1 MTIAPIKALRASGS
15 SLGLPT
21 ADEVSAATPTTRDR
35 ALDVIRIVSLVGVVL
50 GHTIMAVSA
59 IDNGVLLWGN
69 LLNGRPVFQALTW
82 VFQIMPLF
90 FFAGVAASVGSWKP
104 GTSWGSWLMHR
115 CTRLYRPVFYY
126 LGFWAVALLILRQIL
141 PLHVYEPVA
150 GVSTQLLWFLGAYV
164 LVLAAVPLLARI
176 RTTQSM
182 FTALAGIYLGIA
194 AIDVLRLGL
203 GAPSGIGY
211 VNFVVWLLPAVL
223 GVGYRRQLITQKA
236 ALMLAAAVFA
246 VNIALVMFGPYTISL
261 VGVAGQKV
269 PNMIPP
275 SLVLAGHAIILS
287 ALAIAAMPAIN
298 RWAQRPR
305 VWWAVAIGNS
315 GAMTLYLWH
324 MPALLGMHLV
334 FDFLGFPR
342 YNTAAPDFVVLSVL
356 QVMTMAVLVTGLF
369 LTLRPLENNPLPG
382 WDGGYV
388 AYPGMRSAAVGI
400 ALMTA
405 GGFTLASVVWGLK
418 GFGLTCWV
426 VALAGLITARALASD
441 KKGV

>member
-1 MTIAPIKALRASGS
+1 MTMT
-15 SLGLPT
+15 LGLPT
-21 ADEVSAATPTTRDR
+21 ADEVGAATPATRDR
-35 ALDVIRIVSLVGVVL
+35 ALDVIRIVSLAGVVL
-50 GHTIMAVSA
+50 GHTIMAVST
-59 IDNGVLLWGN
+59 IDNGVLLWDN

-104 GTSWGSWLMHR
+104 GASWGSWLMHR

-164 LVLAAVPLLARI
+164 LVLAAIPLLARI
-176 RTTQSM
+176 TTTRAM
-182 FTALAGIYLGIA
+182 FTALAAVYLGIA

-203 GAPSGIGY
+203 DAPKGIGY

-223 GVGYRRQLITQKA
+223 GVGYRRQLITQNA
-236 ALMLAAAVFA
+236 ALVLAATVFA
-246 VNIALVMFGPYTISL
+246 INVALVTFGPYTISL

-324 MPALLGMHLV
+324 MPALLGMHLA
-334 FDFLGFPR
+334 FDFLGFDR
-342 YNTAAPDFVVLSVL
+342 YDTGAPDFIALSVL
-356 QVMTMAVLVTGLF
+356 QVATMMLLVTGLF
-369 LTLRPLENNPLPG
+369 LALRPLENNPLPG
-382 WDGGYV
+382 WDGGSI
-388 AYPGMRSAAVGI
+388 AGPGARSAAAGT
-400 ALMTA
+400 ALMIA

-418 GFGLTCWV
+418 GFGLVCWV
-426 VALAGLITARALASD
+426 VVLAGLIIARVLASRT
-441 KKGV
+441 KI

>member
-1 MTIAPIKALRASGS
+1 MTMT
-15 SLGLPT
+15 LGLPT
-21 ADEVSAATPTTRDR
+21 ADEVGAATPTTRDR

-50 GHTIMAVSA
+50 GHTIMAVST

-69 LLNGRPVFQALTW
+69 LLNGRPIFQALTW

-126 LGFWAVALLILRQIL
+126 LGFWALALLILRQIL
-141 PLHVYEPVA
+141 PVHVYEPVA

-164 LVLAAVPLLARI
+164 LVLAAIPLLARI
-176 RTTQSM
+176 TTTRAM
-182 FTALAGIYLGIA
+182 CGALAGIYLSIA
-194 AIDVLRLGL
+194 AVDVLRLGL
-203 GAPSGIGY
+203 DAPKSIGY

-236 ALMLAAAVFA
+236 ALLLAAAVFA
-246 VNIALVMFGPYTISL
+246 VNIALVTFGPYTISL

-275 SLVLAGHAIILS
+275 SLVLAGHAIVLS

-324 MPALLGMHLV
+324 MPALLGMHLA

-342 YNTAAPDFVVLSVL
+342 YDTAAPDFMLLSAL
-356 QVMTMAVLVTGLF
+356 QVVTMIALVAGLF
-369 LTLRPLENNPLPG
+369 LALRPLENNPLPG

-388 AYPGMRSAAVGI
+388 AHPGIRSAVVGV
-400 ALMTA
+400 ALMIA
-405 GGFTLASVVWGLK
+405 GGGTLASVVWGLK
-418 GFGLTCWV
+418 GFGLACWGIV
-426 VALAGLITARALASD
+426 LVGLVIARALASD
-441 KKGV
+441 KRS

>member
-1 MTIAPIKALRASGS
+1 MT
-15 SLGLPT
+15 LGLPT
-21 ADEVSAATPTTRDR
+21 ADEVGAATAATRDR

-50 GHTIMAVSA
+50 GHTVMAVSA

-176 RTTQSM
+176 TTTRSM
-182 FTALAGIYLGIA
+182 LGALAGIYLGIA
-194 AIDVLRLGL
+194 AVDVLRLGL
-203 GAPSGIGY
+203 GAPAGIGY

-246 VNIALVMFGPYTISL
+246 INIALVTFGPYTISL

-275 SLVLAGHAIILS
+275 SLVLAGHAIVLS

-342 YNTAAPDFVVLSVL
+342 YDTTATNFVFLSVL
-356 QVMTMAVLVTGLF
+356 QVVTMTILVAGLF
-369 LTLRPLENNPLPG
+369 LALRPLENNPLPG

-388 AYPGMRSAAVGI
+388 AHPGVRSAAVGVALI
-400 ALMTA
+400 AA

-418 GFGLTCWV
+418 GFGLVCWV
-426 VALAGLITARALASD
+426 VVLAGLIIARSLASQRR
-441 KKGV
+441 VA

>member
-1 MTIAPIKALRASGS
+1 MT
-15 SLGLPT
+15 LGLPT
-21 ADEVSAATPTTRDR
+21 ADEVGAATAATRDR

-50 GHTIMAVSA
+50 GHTVMAVSA

-126 LGFWAVALLILRQIL
+126 LGFWAVALLMLRQIL

-164 LVLAAVPLLARI
+164 LVLAAVPLLAHI
-176 RTTQSM
+176 TTTRSM
-182 FTALAGIYLGIA
+182 LGALAGIYLGIA
-194 AIDVLRLGL
+194 AVDVLRLGL
-203 GAPSGIGY
+203 GAPAGIGY

-236 ALMLAAAVFA
+236 ALILAAAVFA
-246 VNIALVMFGPYTISL
+246 INIALVTFGPYTISL

-275 SLVLAGHAIILS
+275 SLVLAGHAIVLS

-342 YNTAAPDFVVLSVL
+342 YDTTATNFVFLSVL
-356 QVMTMAVLVTGLF
+356 QVAMMVILVTGLF
-369 LTLRPLENNPLPG
+369 LALRPLENNPLPG

-388 AYPGMRSAAVGI
+388 AHPGLRSAAVGI
-400 ALMTA
+400 ALMAA

-418 GFGLTCWV
+418 GFGLVCWV
-426 VALAGLITARALASD
+426 VVLAGLIIARSLASQRREA
-441 KKGV
+441 

>member
-1 MTIAPIKALRASGS
+1 MTMT
-15 SLGLPT
+15 LGLPT
-21 ADEVSAATPTTRDR
+21 ADEVGAATAATRDR

-50 GHTIMAVSA
+50 GHTVMAVSA

-69 LLNGRPVFQALTW
+69 LLNGRPVFQAVTW

-176 RTTQSM
+176 TTTRSM
-182 FTALAGIYLGIA
+182 LGALAGIYLGIA
-194 AIDVLRLGL
+194 AVDVLRLGL
-203 GAPSGIGY
+203 GAPAGIGY

-223 GVGYRRQLITQKA
+223 GVGYRRQLITQKT

-246 VNIALVMFGPYTISL
+246 INIALVTFGPYTISL

-275 SLVLAGHAIILS
+275 SLVLAGHAIVLS

-342 YNTAAPDFVVLSVL
+342 YDTTATNFVFLSVL
-356 QVMTMAVLVTGLF
+356 QVVTMIILVTGLF
-369 LTLRPLENNPLPG
+369 LALRPLENNALPG

-388 AYPGMRSAAVGI
+388 AHPGVRSAAVGI
-400 ALMTA
+400 ALMAA

-418 GFGLTCWV
+418 GFGLVCWV
-426 VALAGLITARALASD
+426 VVLAGLIIARSLASQRREA
-441 KKGV
+441 

>member
-1 MTIAPIKALRASGS
+1 MT
-15 SLGLPT
+15 LGLPT
-21 ADEVSAATPTTRDR
+21 ADEVGAATAATRDR

-50 GHTIMAVSA
+50 GHTVMAVSA

-69 LLNGRPVFQALTW
+69 LLNGRPVFQAVTW

-176 RTTQSM
+176 TTTRSM
-182 FTALAGIYLGIA
+182 LGALAGIYLGIA
-194 AIDVLRLGL
+194 AVDVLRLGL
-203 GAPSGIGY
+203 GAPAGIGY

-223 GVGYRRQLITQKA
+223 GVGYRRQLITQKT

-246 VNIALVMFGPYTISL
+246 INIALVTFGPYTISL

-275 SLVLAGHAIILS
+275 SLVLAGHAIVLS

-342 YNTAAPDFVVLSVL
+342 YDTTATNFVFLSVL
-356 QVMTMAVLVTGLF
+356 QVVTMIILVTGLF
-369 LTLRPLENNPLPG
+369 LALRPLENNALPG

-388 AYPGMRSAAVGI
+388 AHPGVRSAAVGI
-400 ALMTA
+400 ALMAA

-418 GFGLTCWV
+418 GFGLVCWV
-426 VALAGLITARALASD
+426 VVLAGLIIARSLASQRREA
-441 KKGV
+441 

>member
-1 MTIAPIKALRASGS
+1 MTIAPTKTLRASGS

-21 ADEVSAATPTTRDR
+21 ADEVGTATPTTRDR
-35 ALDVIRIVSLVGVVL
+35 ALDVIRIASLVGVVL
-50 GHTIMAVSA
+50 GHTIMAVST
-59 IDNGVLLWGN
+59 IDYGVLLWGN
-69 LLNGRPVFQALTW
+69 LLNGRPIFQALTW

-126 LGFWAVALLILRQIL
+126 LGFWALALVVLRQLL

-164 LVLAAVPLLARI
+164 LVLAAVPLLARV
-176 RTTQSM
+176 TTTRAM

-194 AIDVLRLGL
+194 VVDVLRLGL
-203 GAPSGIGY
+203 DAPKGIGY

-236 ALMLAAAVFA
+236 ALGLAAAVFA
-246 VNIALVMFGPYTISL
+246 INIALVTFGPYTISL

-287 ALAIAAMPAIN
+287 ALALAAMPAIN
-298 RWAQRPR
+298 RWAQHPR
-305 VWWAVAIGNS
+305 VWWAVTIGNS

-342 YNTAAPDFVVLSVL
+342 YDTAAPNFIALSAL
-356 QVMTMAVLVTGLF
+356 QVAMMVVLVTGLF
-369 LTLRPLENNPLPG
+369 LALRPLENNPLPG

-388 AYPGMRSAAVGI
+388 AQPGPRSAFVGI
-400 ALMTA
+400 ALTAA

-418 GFGLTCWV
+418 GFGLVCWLV
-426 VALAGLITARALASD
+426 VLAGLAVARLLAS
-441 KKGV
+441 KKKAV

>member
-1 MTIAPIKALRASGS
+1 MTIAPIKALRASRS

-21 ADEVSAATPTTRDR
+21 ADEMVAATPATRDR

-126 LGFWAVALLILRQIL
+126 LGFWAVALLIHRQIL

-176 RTTQSM
+176 TTTRSM

-203 GAPSGIGY
+203 DAPKGIGY

-236 ALMLAAAVFA
+236 ALMLAAAIFA
-246 VNIALVMFGPYTISL
+246 VNIALVTFGPYTISL

-275 SLVLAGHAIILS
+275 SLVLAGHAIVLS

-342 YNTAAPDFVVLSVL
+342 YNTAAPNFVVLSVL

-369 LTLRPLENNPLPG
+369 LALRPLENNPLPG

-388 AYPGMRSAAVGI
+388 AQPGMRSTAVGI

>member
-1 MTIAPIKALRASGS
+1 MTMT
-15 SLGLPT
+15 LGLPT
-21 ADEVSAATPTTRDR
+21 ADEVGAATVATRDR

-50 GHTIMAVSA
+50 GHTVMAVSA

-176 RTTQSM
+176 TTTRSM
-182 FTALAGIYLGIA
+182 LGALAGIYLGIA
-194 AIDVLRLGL
+194 AVDVLRLGL
-203 GAPSGIGY
+203 GAPAGIGY

-246 VNIALVMFGPYTISL
+246 INIALVTFGPYTISL

-275 SLVLAGHAIILS
+275 SLVLAGHAIVLS

-342 YNTAAPDFVVLSVL
+342 YDTTATNFVFLSVL
-356 QVMTMAVLVTGLF
+356 QVVTMTILVAGLF
-369 LTLRPLENNPLPG
+369 LALRPLENNPLPG

-388 AYPGMRSAAVGI
+388 AHHGVRSAAVGV
-400 ALMTA
+400 ALMAA

-418 GFGLTCWV
+418 GFGLVCWV
-426 VALAGLITARALASD
+426 VVLAGLIIARSLASQRR
-441 KKGV
+441 VA

>member
-1 MTIAPIKALRASGS
+1 MTTT
-15 SLGLPT
+15 LGLPT
-21 ADEVSAATPTTRDR
+21 ADEVCSATPTTRDR

-50 GHTIMAVSA
+50 GHTIMAVST

-69 LLNGRPVFQALTW
+69 LLNGRPIFQALTW
-82 VFQIMPLF
+82 IFQIMPLF

-126 LGFWAVALLILRQIL
+126 VGFWAAALLILRQIL

-176 RTTQSM
+176 TTTRSM
-182 FTALAGIYLGIA
+182 FGALAGIYLGIA
-194 AIDVLRLGL
+194 AVDVLRLGL

-236 ALMLAAAVFA
+236 ALMLALAALA
-246 VNIALVMFGPYTISL
+246 VNIALVTFGPYTISL

-275 SLVLAGHAIILS
+275 SLVLAGHAVILS

-324 MPALLGMHLV
+324 MPALLGMHLA

-342 YNTAAPDFVVLSVL
+342 YDTAAPDFILLSVL
-356 QVMTMAVLVTGLF
+356 QVATMLVLVAGLF
-369 LTLRPLENNPLPG
+369 LALRPLENNPLPG

-388 AYPGMRSAAVGI
+388 AHPGLRSAAVGI
-400 ALMTA
+400 ALMIA

-418 GFGLTCWV
+418 GFGLVCWV
-426 VALAGLITARALASD
+426 VVLAGLITARALASD

>member
-1 MTIAPIKALRASGS
+1 MTMT
-15 SLGLPT
+15 LGLPT
-21 ADEVSAATPTTRDR
+21 ADEVGAATAATRDR

-50 GHTIMAVSA
+50 GHTVMAVSA

-176 RTTQSM
+176 TTTRSM
-182 FTALAGIYLGIA
+182 LGALAGIYLGIA
-194 AIDVLRLGL
+194 AVDVLRLGL
-203 GAPSGIGY
+203 GAPAGIGY

-246 VNIALVMFGPYTISL
+246 INIALVTFGPYTISL

-275 SLVLAGHAIILS
+275 SLVLAGHAIVLS

-342 YNTAAPDFVVLSVL
+342 YDTTATNFVFLSVL
-356 QVMTMAVLVTGLF
+356 QVVTMTILVAGLF
-369 LTLRPLENNPLPG
+369 LALRPLENNPLPG

-388 AYPGMRSAAVGI
+388 AHPGVRSAAVGVALI
-400 ALMTA
+400 AA

-418 GFGLTCWV
+418 GFGLVCWV
-426 VALAGLITARALASD
+426 VVLAGLIIARSLASQRR
-441 KKGV
+441 VA

>member
-1 MTIAPIKALRASGS
+1 MT
-15 SLGLPT
+15 LGLPT
-21 ADEVSAATPTTRDR
+21 ADEVGAATAATRDR

-50 GHTIMAVSA
+50 GHTVMAVSA

-69 LLNGRPVFQALTW
+69 LLNGRPVFQAVTW

-176 RTTQSM
+176 TTTRSM
-182 FTALAGIYLGIA
+182 LGALAGIYLGIA
-194 AIDVLRLGL
+194 AVDVLRLGL
-203 GAPSGIGY
+203 GAPAGIGY

-223 GVGYRRQLITQKA
+223 GVGYRRQLITQKT

-246 VNIALVMFGPYTISL
+246 INIALVTFGPYTISL

-275 SLVLAGHAIILS
+275 SLVLAGHAIVLS

-342 YNTAAPDFVVLSVL
+342 YDTTATNFVFLSVL
-356 QVMTMAVLVTGLF
+356 QVVTMTILVAGLF
-369 LTLRPLENNPLPG
+369 LALRPLENNALPG

-388 AYPGMRSAAVGI
+388 AHPGVRSAAVGI
-400 ALMTA
+400 ALMAA

-418 GFGLTCWV
+418 GFGLVCWV
-426 VALAGLITARALASD
+426 VVLAGLIIARSLASQRREA
-441 KKGV
+441 

>member
-1 MTIAPIKALRASGS
+1 MTMT
-15 SLGLPT
+15 LGLPT
-21 ADEVSAATPTTRDR
+21 ADEVGAATAATRDR

-50 GHTIMAVSA
+50 GHTVMAVSA

-126 LGFWAVALLILRQIL
+126 LGFWAVALLMLRQIL

-164 LVLAAVPLLARI
+164 LVLAAVPLLAHI
-176 RTTQSM
+176 TTTRSM
-182 FTALAGIYLGIA
+182 LGALAGIYLGIA
-194 AIDVLRLGL
+194 AVDVLRLGL
-203 GAPSGIGY
+203 GAPAGIGY

-236 ALMLAAAVFA
+236 ALILAAAVFA
-246 VNIALVMFGPYTISL
+246 INIALVTFGPYTISL

-275 SLVLAGHAIILS
+275 SLVLAGHAIVLS

-342 YNTAAPDFVVLSVL
+342 YDTTATNFVFLSVL
-356 QVMTMAVLVTGLF
+356 QVAMMVILVTGLF
-369 LTLRPLENNPLPG
+369 LALRPLENNPLPG

-388 AYPGMRSAAVGI
+388 AHPGLRSAAVGI
-400 ALMTA
+400 ALMAA

-418 GFGLTCWV
+418 GFGLVCWV
-426 VALAGLITARALASD
+426 VVLAGLIIARSLASQRREA
-441 KKGV
+441 

>member
-1 MTIAPIKALRASGS
+1 MT
-15 SLGLPT
+15 LGLPT
-21 ADEVSAATPTTRDR
+21 ADEVGAATAATRDR

-50 GHTIMAVSA
+50 GHTVMAVSA

-164 LVLAAVPLLARI
+164 LVLAAVPLLARL
-176 RTTQSM
+176 TTTRSM
-182 FTALAGIYLGIA
+182 LGALAGIYLGIA
-194 AIDVLRLGL
+194 AVDVLRLGL
-203 GAPSGIGY
+203 GAPAGIGY

-246 VNIALVMFGPYTISL
+246 INIALVTFGPYTISL

-275 SLVLAGHAIILS
+275 SLVLAGHAIVLS

-342 YNTAAPDFVVLSVL
+342 YDTTATNFVFLSVL
-356 QVMTMAVLVTGLF
+356 QVVTMTILVAGLF
-369 LTLRPLENNPLPG
+369 LALRPLENNPLPG

-388 AYPGMRSAAVGI
+388 AHPGVRSAAVGV
-400 ALMTA
+400 ALMAA

-418 GFGLTCWV
+418 GFGLVCWV
-426 VALAGLITARALASD
+426 VVLAGLIIARSLASQRR
-441 KKGV
+441 VA

>member
-1 MTIAPIKALRASGS
+1 MT
-15 SLGLPT
+15 LGLPT
-21 ADEVSAATPTTRDR
+21 ADEVGAATAATRDR

-50 GHTIMAVSA
+50 GHTVMAVSA

-176 RTTQSM
+176 TTTRSM
-182 FTALAGIYLGIA
+182 LGALAGIYLGIA
-194 AIDVLRLGL
+194 AVDVLRLGL
-203 GAPSGIGY
+203 GAPAGIGY

-223 GVGYRRQLITQKA
+223 GVGYRRQLITQKT
-236 ALMLAAAVFA
+236 ALILAAAVFA
-246 VNIALVMFGPYTISL
+246 INIALVTFGPYTISL

-275 SLVLAGHAIILS
+275 SLVLAGHAIVLS
-287 ALAIAAMPAIN
+287 ALAIAAMAAIN

-342 YNTAAPDFVVLSVL
+342 YDTTATNFVFLSVL
-356 QVMTMAVLVTGLF
+356 QVVTMTILVTGLF
-369 LTLRPLENNPLPG
+369 LALRPLENNPLPG

-388 AYPGMRSAAVGI
+388 AHPGVRSAAVGV
-400 ALMTA
+400 ALMAA

-418 GFGLTCWV
+418 GFGLVCWV
-426 VALAGLITARALASD
+426 VVLAGLIIARSLASQRR
-441 KKGV
+441 VA

>member
-1 MTIAPIKALRASGS
+1 MTMT
-15 SLGLPT
+15 LGLPT
-21 ADEVSAATPTTRDR
+21 ADEVGAATAATRDR

-50 GHTIMAVSA
+50 GHTVMAVSA

-90 FFAGVAASVGSWKP
+90 FFAGVAASVSSWKP

-176 RTTQSM
+176 TTTRSM
-182 FTALAGIYLGIA
+182 LCALAGIYLGIA
-194 AIDVLRLGL
+194 AVDVLRLGL
-203 GAPSGIGY
+203 GAPAGIGY

-246 VNIALVMFGPYTISL
+246 INIALVTFGPYTISL

-275 SLVLAGHAIILS
+275 SLVLAGHAIVLS

-334 FDFLGFPR
+334 FDFLRFPR
-342 YNTAAPDFVVLSVL
+342 YDTTATNFVFLSVL
-356 QVMTMAVLVTGLF
+356 QVLTMIILVTGLF
-369 LTLRPLENNPLPG
+369 LALRPLENNPLPG

-388 AYPGMRSAAVGI
+388 AHPGVRSAAVGV
-400 ALMTA
+400 ALMAA

-418 GFGLTCWV
+418 GFGLVCWV
-426 VALAGLITARALASD
+426 VVLAGLIIARSLASQRR
-441 KKGV
+441 VA